1 MFYQQNEHDAFEQ
14 TFFNICSRMSPGG
27 ARRRVW
33 TGGGRCLLRGGRGLL
48 QERWPR
54 PLRPR
59 HLAPLRGGRSV
70 HSLLRHL
77 EVPVLTWD
85 TAAHVQV
92 TSRRHLR
99 SHGSTSQ
106 DWLRESVFK
115 SRDHWV
121 LTTANLSREVT
132 CRDGAWNSPGGAK
145 TLRDQTLWEMLNKQD
160 NT

>member
-1 MFYQQNEHDAFEQ
+1 
-14 TFFNICSRMSPGG
+14 MSPGG

-33 TGGGRCLLRGGRGLL
+33 TGGGRCPLRGGRGLL

-59 HLAPLRGGRSV
+59 HLAPLCGGRSV
-70 HSLLRHL
+70 RSLLRHL

-92 TSRRHLR
+92 TSRRHLMSDDVTGLTER
-99 SHGSTSQ
+99 K
-106 DWLRESVFK
+106 RA
-115 SRDHWV
+115 WV
-121 LTTANLSREVT
+121 TGPLSLTTANLSCELT

-145 TLRDQTLWEMLNKQD
+145 PLGP
-160 NT
+160 NTHERCWTNRKTFSVPGSSMTNPS